1 MRNNAVG
8 LLIVAAFAT
17 NAFATPSELSGISI
31 GELGKVQ
38 SETILF
44 KAKAERAKAEREMKG
59 ESTPSAQSVTNGV
72 SNPFPAPQPT
82 QYLPTESKAAATLD
96 LPVIKA
102 VTGSARKMQA
112 TLLYSS
118 GIEIDALIGHVVPGG
133 YRVAQITLDGVT
145 LERQGK
151 RFPLGFSAQA
161 PSVAIQPPALTQPAN
176 VMPGMFQT
184 KP

>member
-1 MRNNAVG
+1 MRNNSVS
-8 LLIVAAFAT
+8 LLIIAAFAT
-17 NAFATPSELSGISI
+17 NAFAAPSELSGISI

-38 SETILF
+38 SETILL

-59 ESTPSAQSVTNGV
+59 EPAQSAQPVSNGV
-72 SNPFPAPQPT
+72 SSPFPAPQPM
-82 QYLPTESKAAATLD
+82 QYLPTETKATANSD

-118 GIEIDALIGHVVPGG
+118 GIEVDALIGRELPGG

-145 LERQGK
+145 LEQKGK
-151 RFPLGFSAQA
+151 RFPLGFSNQA
-161 PSVAIQPPALTQPAN
+161 PSVAIQPPALSQPVN

>member
-38 SETILF
+38 SETILL

-59 ESTPSAQSVTNGV
+59 EPTPSVQPVSTGM
-72 SNPFPAPQPT
+72 SNPFPAPQPM
-82 QYLPTESKAAATLD
+82 QYLPSESKAAAKSD
-96 LPVIKA
+96 LPVVMA
-102 VTGSARKMQA
+102 VTGSARRMQA

-118 GIEIDALIGHVVPGG
+118 GIEVDALIGRELPGG

-145 LERQGK
+145 LERKGK
-151 RFPLGFSAQA
+151 RFPLGFSDQA

-176 VMPGMFQT
+176 ALPGMFQT